1 MLTLVVL
8 CGCSRLRLSGEQ
20 PDRVEG
26 VTVDVVTVGTRVT
39 EVMDDSVL
47 GEAGRLLFPVEDWYW
62 RGDTLG
68 SLSYTWYTQLDARP
82 SVDVVNRLRSDATEG
97 EQVFYDIYADEKKR
111 VDPAKHTPVSTSSA
125 EIPECTWPS

>member
-1 MLTLVVL
+1 MRKLAGLVAVLTLVVL
-8 CGCSRLRLSGEQ
+8 CGCSRLRVSGEQ

-68 SLSYTWYTQLDARP
+68 NLSYTWYAQLDARTT
-82 SVDVVNRLRSDATEG
+82 VDVVNRLRAGRSPNTSES
-97 EQVFYDIYADEKKR
+97 
-111 VDPAKHTPVSTSSA
+111 VSPP
-125 EIPECTWPS
+125 PE

>member
-1 MLTLVVL
+1 M
-8 CGCSRLRLSGEQ
+8 
-20 PDRVEG
+20 
-26 VTVDVVTVGTRVT
+26 VTVDTRVT
-39 EVMDDSVL
+39 EVMGDPVL

-68 SLSYTWYTQLDARP
+68 SLSYTWYTQLDART